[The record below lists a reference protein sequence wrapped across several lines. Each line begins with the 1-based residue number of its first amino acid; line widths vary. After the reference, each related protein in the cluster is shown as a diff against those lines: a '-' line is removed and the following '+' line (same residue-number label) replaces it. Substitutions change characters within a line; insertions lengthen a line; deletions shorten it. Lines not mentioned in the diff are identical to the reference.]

1 MAHTDSRRMYSWW
14 WDSHISPKN
23 SKWLKDNLTDMD
35 AKVKAMIKL
44 IEEDADS
51 FARRAEM
58 YYKKRPELMKLVEE
72 FYRAYRALA
81 ERYDHATGVIR
92 HAHRTM
98 AEAFP
103 NQVSLT
109 FSDDLHSS
117 SVSGTDPRTPG
128 MPTPLCMISEA
139 DSDMQNEDLGSI
151 FSKSDF
157 TGESDYVTRNKV
169 LKLNDP
175 FGSIDRVRKCLNFEG
190 VVQNNRNI
198 YVEDQEL
205 PEPDHASESEDTQT
219 WEDFR
224 VLRDRAEN
232 AEQGVEI
239 LEHAISKLT
248 EEKEAA
254 ALQYQQLADKI
265 SSLEQTLI
273 SAQVEAKRLNSEIE
287 DGESKLKGAKEQCL
301 VLERSNQSL
310 HFELDSLMLKMGNR
324 EQELTEKQKE
334 LGRLWACVQEERL
347 SFLEAKTAFQEEIRS
362 KASKLQ
368 NKAQLLTVA
377 ETSVRSLEDEVRKV
391 EEENKQILEKNSI
404 LECSLSDLNV
414 ELEAAG
420 GKVEAL
426 EQFCEFLMN
435 EKSTLVDERATLMTQ
450 LKETNGNLVNL
461 SENYSVLV
469 KSLSGSRHQLEA
481 SKAKSK
487 ILEDSCQLLVNEKA
501 DLINEKDGLKHQ
513 MENKQVKL
521 EELVKIRS
529 ELEHRCITLE
539 KEKESNCRKVLEL
552 QIYLDAKRK
561 ELSSYLQTS
570 HTQLCG
576 VEAER
581 GLLNEECRRRKIE
594 LAQVLDKGIHD
605 ELEIFV
611 LRITVR
617 ELEES
622 KRDLLMN
629 NQKLVEESIL
639 SEKKI
644 SKLEEFKFH
653 QEVEIK
659 SLTNQV
665 NHLRASTFRLL
676 KFVDTVED
684 HPCKDETEQDQ
695 LYANMLL
702 NNVQKMKESLCQFMD
717 EIENGKTVLHQM
729 GLELQKAEKKIT
741 TAEKEKLELGKKI
754 KDLRIE
760 STVIK
765 KSRDSL
771 KNRIVELELEL
782 HELHQEKNKRKGRE
796 GDLHSQLQIKINEIN
811 ELETRAASVFA
822 QLQCSMVIQ
831 LLYEQKFHELHE
843 ANLGYFDENEFLK
856 AQLSCIGSKIV
867 SLKECTSSLENQT
880 DVHIKFQN
888 PENEELQGAQFTSV
902 PHSINLNKEKKTP
915 ATDTLADLQDVHA
928 RLQAFGKA
936 SVEMKE
942 LMVQENTNLH
952 LKLEAL
958 TKQVE
963 LLKSKGGKYKRNSKP
978 TSEISE
984 ADHNVLLTKDIVLDQ
999 ISDDSSHGIR
1009 KREEPVGIENEIV
1022 ELWETSDPNGT
1033 IGLMVGKLKKVSS
1046 SSSALDKTDINHV
1059 KSMRKWKGEILIP
1072 DSDSLVEKELSVDK
1086 LEIPKQHEDPLQGTN
1101 KRKILARLDA
1111 DIQKLANL
1119 RITVQDLKRKLE
1131 VTEKGKRG
1139 KDVIECESLK
1149 GQLEEADTTIMKLF
1163 DLNAR
1168 LTKNVENST
1177 FSEVEAS
1184 TRRRRLPQQAQRMS
1198 EKIARLQLEMQK
1210 LQFVLHKLN
1219 HEKEEKTEVSETK
1232 RRVLLRDYLYGEG
1245 RASHR
1250 QKKTQFCACS
1260 QPQTFQD

>member
-1 MAHTDSRRMYSWW
+1 MYSWW
-14 WDSHISPKN
+14 WVSHISPKN

-35 AKVKAMIKL
+35 AKVKDMIKL

-92 HAHRTM
+92 HAHMTM

-103 NQVSLT
+103 NQVSYSHT
-109 FSDDLHSS
+109 S
-117 SVSGTDPRTPG
+117 SVSGTYPITPE
-128 MPTPLCMISEA
+128 MSTPLCMIREA
-139 DSDMQNEDLGSI
+139 DSDTQNEDLGPT

-157 TGESDYVTRNKV
+157 TGESDNVRRKKV

-190 VVQNNRNI
+190 VVQSNANI
-198 YVEDQEL
+198 YVEDQES
-205 PEPDHASESEDTQT
+205 PELDHASESQGTQT

-239 LEHAISKLT
+239 LEQTISKLT

-254 ALQYQQLADKI
+254 ALQYQQLAEKI
-265 SSLEQTLI
+265 SNLEQKLI
-273 SAQVEAKRLNSEIE
+273 SAQVEAKRLNSETE
-287 DGESKLKGAKEQCL
+287 NGESKLQGAKEQC
-301 VLERSNQSL
+301 VMLEISNQSL
-310 HFELDSLMLKMGNR
+310 HYELDSLMLKMGNR
-324 EQELTEKQKE
+324 EQELTEKHKE

-347 SFLEAKTAFQEEIRS
+347 SFLEAKTDFQEEHRS
-362 KASKLQ
+362 LAYKLQ

-391 EEENKQILEKNSI
+391 KEENKQILETKSI

-414 ELEAAG
+414 ELKAAG
-420 GKVEAL
+420 GKIEAL
-426 EQFCEFLMN
+426 EQFCEFLMT
-435 EKSTLVDERATLMTQ
+435 EKFTLVDERATLMTQ
-450 LKETNGNLVNL
+450 LRETNGNLVNL
-461 SENYSVLV
+461 SENNSVLV

-501 DLINEKDGLKHQ
+501 DLINEKDVLKHQ
-513 MENKQVKL
+513 LENKHAKL
-521 EELVKIRS
+521 EQLGKIRS
-529 ELEHRCITLE
+529 ELEHRCINLE

-552 QIYLDAKRK
+552 QISLDAKRK
-561 ELSSYLQTS
+561 ELSSCLQTS
-570 HTQLCG
+570 QTQLSG

-581 GLLNEECRRRKIE
+581 RLLNEECRWRKIE
-594 LAQVLDKGIHD
+594 LAQFLDKAIHD

-611 LRITVR
+611 LRITYR
-617 ELEES
+617 DLEES
-622 KRDLLMN
+622 KRALLMK

-653 QEVEIK
+653 QEVKIK
-659 SLTNQV
+659 SLTDQA
-665 NHLRASTFRLL
+665 NHLRASTIRLL
-676 KFVDTVED
+676 KVVNTVED
-684 HPCKDETEQDQ
+684 HPCQDETKQDQ

-702 NNVQKMKESLCQFMD
+702 NNIQDMKESLCQFMD

-729 GLELQKAEKKIT
+729 ELELQEAEKKISL
-741 TAEKEKLELGKKI
+741 AEKEKLELDKKV
-754 KDLRIE
+754 KNLRIE
-760 STVIK
+760 SVDIK
-765 KSRDSL
+765 KSRDFL
-771 KNRIVELELEL
+771 KNRIVELEIKL
-782 HELHQEKNKRKGRE
+782 HELHQEKNEKKGRE
-796 GDLHSQLQIKINEIN
+796 GDLHSELQNKINELN
-811 ELETRAASVFA
+811 ELETRAASVFG
-822 QLQCSMVIQ
+822 QLQCSMVTQ
-831 LLYEQKFHELHE
+831 LLYEQKFHELYE

-856 AQLSCIGSKIV
+856 AQLSCIGSEIV
-867 SLKECTSSLENQT
+867 FLKECISSLENQT
-880 DVHIKFQN
+880 DAHIKFQN
-888 PENEELQGAQFTSV
+888 PKNEELQVAQFTSV
-902 PHSINLNKEKKTP
+902 PHGINLKKEKITP
-915 ATDTLADLQDVHA
+915 ATGTLADLHDARA
-928 RLQAFGKA
+928 RLQAFGNA
-936 SVEMKE
+936 LVEMNE

-952 LKLEAL
+952 FKLEVS

-978 TSEISE
+978 ASDFFE
-984 ADHNVLLTKDIVLDQ
+984 ADHNVLLTKDIFLDQ

-1009 KREEPVGIENEIV
+1009 KREEPVSVENEIA
-1022 ELWETSDPNGT
+1022 ELWETSDPNGS
-1033 IGLMVGKLKKVSS
+1033 IGLMVGKLKNFSS
-1046 SSSALDKTDINHV
+1046 SSSALDKTDINHA

-1072 DSDSLVEKELSVDK
+1072 DSDSLVEKESSVDK
-1086 LEIPKQHEDPLQGTN
+1086 LEIPKQHEELLQGTN

-1119 RITVQDLKRKLE
+1119 QITVQDLKRKLE

-1149 GQLEEADTTIMKLF
+1149 EQLEEADTTIMKLF

-1168 LTKNVENST
+1168 LTKNVENSR
-1177 FSEVEAS
+1177 FSEVEAR

-1198 EKIARLQLEMQK
+1198 ENIARLQLEIQK
-1210 LQFVLHKLN
+1210 LQFVLHKLD
-1219 HEKEEKTEVSETK
+1219 HEKEEKTKVSETK

-1250 QKKTQFCACS
+1250 QKKAQFCACS